1 MRLQPLLASSFPL
14 PASRSAIRI
23 RFHGFDFVWALVTP
37 GLAFYLSDAYSL
49 NANQA
54 GKALLSYLLVSFL
67 ASALSMLLFRV
78 HDGVAS
84 YFSVYD
90 ALVVLKAVLVSE
102 FVTCLVLFV
111 ATRLEGIPRS
121 MLIIHGLLFG
131 AGIAL
136 ARMATRASAATP
148 PAGHVASSTREHV
161 VLIGANSFSA
171 LYIKFLKMSASA
183 SHDVVAILDS
193 QSELFGRAIEGVRI
207 VGAPE
212 HLECLIA
219 EYAVHGIEISRIVVA
234 GEPRSLSPE
243 QLYEMMTI
251 SEKRQIFLDF
261 MPQLLGLRDTRSSGR
276 KAAIEARALASI
288 TPPAYFRW
296 KRSLDFVLALAM
308 LIILLPP
315 MVAVSLCVLIDLGS
329 PVLFWQQRLGMN
341 GTRFLL
347 YKFRTLR
354 APFDWRG
361 NPISSEKRLSRIG
374 RALRDRSLDE
384 LPQLL
389 NILVGNMSLIGPRPL
404 LPEDQPENPG
414 IRLSVRPGISGW
426 AQVNGGKRLTPKEK
440 DELDEWYVKHAS
452 LWVDLKI
459 TLKTMQILFWR
470 ARSEESAADL
480 KEIASRKMGAREI

>member
-37 GLAFYLSDAYSL
+37 GLAFYLSDAYRL
-49 NANQA
+49 NGNQA
-54 GKALLSYLLVSFL
+54 DKTILIYLSVTFL
-67 ASALSMLLFRV
+67 ASVLSLLFFRV
-78 HDGVAS
+78 HDGVES
-84 YFSVYD
+84 YFSVHD

-102 FVTCLVLFV
+102 FVTCVVLFV

-121 MLIIHGLLFG
+121 MPIIHGLLFV

-136 ARMATRASAATP
+136 ARMATRASAAAA
-148 PAGHVASSTREHV
+148 PAAHVASSTREHV
-161 VLIGANSFSA
+161 VLIGANNFSA
-171 LYIKFLKMSASA
+171 LYIKFLKMSESA

-193 QSELFGRAIEGVRI
+193 QSELFGRAIEGVRV

-219 EYAVHGIEISRIVVA
+219 EYAIHGIEISRIVVA

-243 QLYEMMTI
+243 QLYEITTI
-251 SEKRQIFLDF
+251 SEKHQIFLDF
-261 MPQLLGLRDTRSSGR
+261 MPRLLGFRDTRSSGP
-276 KAAIEARALASI
+276 KTVIEARALASI
-288 TPPAYFRW
+288 TPPAYLRW
-296 KRSLDFVLALAM
+296 KRGLDFVLALVM

-315 MVAVSLCVLIDLGS
+315 MVVVGLCVLVDLGS

-341 GTRFLL
+341 GSRFLL

-361 NPISSEKRLSRIG
+361 NPIPPEQRLSRIG
-374 RALRDRSLDE
+374 RALRDTSLDE

-404 LPEDQPENPG
+404 LPEDQPQNPA

-426 AQVNGGKRLTPKEK
+426 AQVNGGKRLTPQEK
-440 DELDEWYVKHAS
+440 DELDEWYVKNAS

-459 TLKTMQILFWR
+459 VLKTTQILLWQ

-480 KEIASRKMGAREI
+480 KEIASRKLGAREV